1 MSLLNVL
8 NIAGSGMA
16 AQSVRLNTTA
26 SNMANAESASSSVDE
41 TYRARK
47 PWFAVMEEALPANQL
62 RNQYRNS
69 GPAKQHFL
77 IDSKTINA
85 GVAVKGIIEKDA
97 PLEMRFQPDHPMAN
111 DDGYV
116 YYPNVNVVEE
126 MTDMMSSSRSYQMN
140 IEILKTAKQMLQR
153 TLSLGQ

>member
-1 MSLLNVL
+1 MSLTSVL

-16 AQSVRLNTTA
+16 AQSIRLNTTA
-26 SNMANAESASSSVDE
+26 SNIANADSASSSVDE

-47 PWFAVMEEALPANQL
+47 PWFSVLEKETN
-62 RNQYRNS
+62 
-69 GPAKQHFL
+69 AKSLDTNGFMNT
-77 IDSKTINA
+77 DAAMGA
-85 GVAVKGIIEKDA
+85 GVRVDGIVEKDA
-97 PLEMRFQPDHPMAN
+97 PLQARFQPDHPMAN

-140 IEILKTAKQMLQR
+140 VEVLKTAKQMLQR
-153 TLSLGQ
+153 TLTLGQ

>member
-26 SNMANAESASSSVDE
+26 SNIANAESASSSVDE

-47 PWFAVMEEALPANQL
+47 PWFAVMEQAMPKDAAN
-62 RNQYRNS
+62 
-69 GPAKQHFL
+69 PKQHYL
-77 IDSKTINA
+77 LDSKNINA
-85 GVAVKGIIEKDA
+85 GVAVKGIVEKDA
-97 PLEMRFQPDHPMAN
+97 PLQMRFQPDHPMAN

>member
-1 MSLLNVL
+1 MSLTSVM
-8 NIAGSGMA
+8 NIAGSGMN
-16 AQSVRLNTTA
+16 AQSIRLNTTA
-26 SNMANAESASSSVDE
+26 SNIANAESASSSVDE

-47 PWFAVMEEALPANQL
+47 PWFAVLNKEVSDLD
-62 RNQYRNS
+62 
-69 GPAKQHFL
+69 KQSQGFM
-77 IDSKTINA
+77 DTENGVGA
-85 GVAVKGIIEKDA
+85 GVQVMGIVEKDS
-97 PLEMRFQPDHPMAN
+97 PLQARFQPDHPMAN

-140 IEILKTAKQMLQR
+140 VEMLKTAKQMLQR